1 MTDTVSS
8 PEKEKPTISAGHK
21 YVLLL
26 NLYIAQSI
34 PMSFFSTVLPVIM
47 RMEKYSLASIGMI
60 QLVKLPWIIKFLWGP
75 VVDRNGNSD
84 NHYKK
89 WIISSELFYAIVI
102 ISIGFFSLQSS
113 FSTILILMVI
123 AFTLSATQDIASD
136 ALAIRILK
144 KKERSMGNSMQ
155 SSGNFLGTL
164 FGSGVLLWVY
174 SKAGWQAIT
183 FLLGGIVIVT
193 LLPLILYR
201 NKSVDQPLVNRKNAS
216 FKDILTFFKIP
227 AIGKRILLL
236 LFYYAGILGILTMLK
251 PWLVDLGYSVA
262 EIAFMSGILGTGI
275 GAASALLG
283 GLLLRKLGN
292 KRSLF
297 IIAVYNLLV
306 ASFFAFI
313 STGTPSVYLIYIAII
328 LLWSGYAMAAVN
340 IFTVS
345 MNTVRKGREGTDYTI
360 QIVLT
365 HLSGIL
371 ISVMS
376 GKTAGAL
383 GYNGLFMIEACIA
396 LVIPFLVVLL
406 YSEPDIN
413 LSIST
418 KQKKFNKQW
427 KLTRS

>member
-1 MTDTVSS
+1 MKDISS
-8 PEKEKPTISAGHK
+8 PETEKPSISAGHK

-26 NLYIAQSI
+26 NLYVAQSI

-47 RMEKYSLASIGMI
+47 RMEKYSLASIGLI
-60 QLVKLPWIIKFLWGP
+60 QLVKLPWIVKFLWGP

-89 WIISSELFYAIVI
+89 WIISSELFYAVVI
-102 ISIGFFSLQSS
+102 LSIGFFSLQTS
-113 FSTILILMVI
+113 FTTILILMVI

-155 SSGNFLGTL
+155 SAGNFLGTL

-193 LLPLILYR
+193 LLPLLLYR
-201 NKSVDQPLVNRKNAS
+201 NRAVDQPVLNRQNAS
-216 FKDILTFFKIP
+216 FKDILTFFKITG
-227 AIGKRILLL
+227 IGKRMILL

-297 IIAVYNLLV
+297 VIAVYNFFV
-306 ASFFAFI
+306 ACFFAFI
-313 STGTPSVYLIYIAII
+313 STGIPSVYLIYTAII

-371 ISVMS
+371 IAVMS
-376 GKTAGAL
+376 GKTAGTL

-396 LVIPFLVVLL
+396 LIIPFMVIFF
-406 YSEPDIN
+406 YSEPETN
-413 LSIST
+413 LAFST
-418 KQKKFNKQW
+418 NQPKFKKQW